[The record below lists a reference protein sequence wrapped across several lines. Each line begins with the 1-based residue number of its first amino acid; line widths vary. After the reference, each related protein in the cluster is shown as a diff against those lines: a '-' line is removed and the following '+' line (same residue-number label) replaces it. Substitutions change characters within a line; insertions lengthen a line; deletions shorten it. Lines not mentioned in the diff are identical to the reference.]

1 MKLKEGLV
9 IRPLGSQYVV
19 IATGALTNTFD
30 GALRF
35 NDVGASIY
43 NLLKEETTKEEMI
56 DILQKQYNVEKEV
69 VEENV
74 DAFLNLL
81 RTNHLLDE

>member
-19 IATGALTNTFD
+19 VATGILTNVFD

-35 NDVGASIY
+35 NDVGASIF
-43 NLLKEETTKEEMI
+43 NLLKEETTKDQMI
-56 DILQKQYNVEKEV
+56 DELQKQYNVDKEV

-81 RTNHLLDE
+81 RSNKLLDE